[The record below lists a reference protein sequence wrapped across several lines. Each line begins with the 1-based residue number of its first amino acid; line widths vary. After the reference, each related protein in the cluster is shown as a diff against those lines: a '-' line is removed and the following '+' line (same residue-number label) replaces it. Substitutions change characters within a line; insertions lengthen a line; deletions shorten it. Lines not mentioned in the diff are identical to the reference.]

1 MNIARYRAKLPGLL
15 PAGEGAWRSQPGRP
29 GETAEPAG
37 QARGNGGASHTW
49 M

>member
-15 PAGEGAWRSQPGRP
+15 PAGEGM
-29 GETAEPAG
+29 AEPAG